1 MDGFPSGV
9 TECGNAMGVFLAFS
23 WIDHND
29 PLGFSKCQLW
39 PPVSITSA
47 IKLVFNTR
55 IFFLLLL
62 FLWNSFGEF
71 II

>member
-29 PLGFSKCQLW
+29 PLGFSKM
-39 PPVSITSA
+39 PIMASGI
-47 IKLVFNTR
+47 NY
-55 IFFLLLL
+55 
-62 FLWNSFGEF
+62 
-71 II
+71 